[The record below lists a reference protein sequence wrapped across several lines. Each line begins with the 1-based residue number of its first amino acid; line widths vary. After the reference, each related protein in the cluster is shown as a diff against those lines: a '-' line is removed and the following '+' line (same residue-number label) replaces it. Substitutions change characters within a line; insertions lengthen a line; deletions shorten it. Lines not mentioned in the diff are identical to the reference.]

1 MQDNIVIIYKD
12 EETDE
17 KYEVKKDI
25 FNNLLDSSNDVLY
38 VQNDTV
44 NSNGNWNNDGKWEV
58 IKVTSG
64 KNITNGLFNS
74 NIIVLFEQENTV
86 RMTTIIT
93 VKQIK

>member
-93 VKQIK
+93 VK